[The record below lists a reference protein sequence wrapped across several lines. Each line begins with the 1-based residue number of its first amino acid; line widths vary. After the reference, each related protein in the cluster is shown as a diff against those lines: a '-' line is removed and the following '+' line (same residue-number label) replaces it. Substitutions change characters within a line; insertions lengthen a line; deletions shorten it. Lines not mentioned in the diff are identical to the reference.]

1 MENQKLEEIINK
13 MFAEIENFIPIYMQN
28 PEDSNIAG
36 GNVAVCIIAENGVV
50 FGRMFGTT
58 KPRLRQSYKLA

>member
-28 PEDSNIAG
+28 PEDRNIAG
-36 GNVAVCIIAENGVV
+36 GNVAVCNLIN
-50 FGRMFGTT
+50 
-58 KPRLRQSYKLA
+58 